1 VLQVANELAAQSIA
15 LNDENKYLKEQLTS
29 KKTEGN
35 NKLQSFIVSLLSTIT
50 ALNAN
55 IFSLFSLYLGL
66 LFGS

>member
-1 VLQVANELAAQSIA
+1 MLQVANELAAQSIA